1 MAGPI
6 EQPHWKTAL
15 ERAQTAQTIFFLGAS
30 DSGKTTFLTWV
41 ANALHAQGRR
51 VCVVD
56 TDVGQSSV
64 GPPTTIGLGL
74 VSRQMQR
81 VQEIVPIA
89 LYFVGATSPRGH
101 LLPMLVGTKRLVD
114 RGRALGMDHVLI
126 DTSGF
131 VRGPVGRTL
140 KQHKISLVVPDVV
153 ICLQR
158 ADECEGILQAYR
170 RTHTPQILRLET
182 SVACRQRSVAER
194 RAYRA
199 RALQRY
205 FARTKLLTLKWD
217 TLNLIDTPLW
227 YGVPRTPEAY
237 AQLVPRELA
246 EVLWIERREDELFV
260 VTRERLASRHTAEIA
275 QAEGMRIRTRVVG
288 EWRGTLLGLLDEA
301 GETLGLGLL
310 QRLDFARH
318 HMVIRAPHVEREITG
333 IHWSRTRLGPHGEL
347 LEQSADMPQR
357 QTSPAGDEQ
366 WPQDVGEKEGS

>member
-1 MAGPI
+1 M
-6 EQPHWKTAL
+6 EQPHWKRVL
-15 ERAQTAQTIFFLGAS
+15 ESIQTAQTIFFLGAS

-41 ANALHAQGRR
+41 ANALHAQERR

-74 VSRQMQR
+74 VSQQMRRAQDLAP
-81 VQEIVPIA
+81 VS

-131 VRGPVGRTL
+131 VSGPVGRTL
-140 KQHKISLVVPDVV
+140 KQHKISLVAPDVV

-170 RTHTPQILRLET
+170 RSHTPQILRLEA
-182 SVACRQRSVAER
+182 SIACRQRSVGER

-205 FARTKLLTLKWD
+205 FARTKPLTLQWD
-217 TLNLIDTPLW
+217 ALNLIDTPS
-227 YGVPRTPEAY
+227 
-237 AQLVPRELA
+237 
-246 EVLWIERREDELFV
+246 
-260 VTRERLASRHTAEIA
+260 RL
-275 QAEGMRIRTRVVG
+275 VG
-288 EWRGTLLGLLDEA
+288 EWQGTLLGLLDEA

-310 QRLDFARH
+310 QRLDCARH
-318 HMVIRAPHVEREITG
+318 HMVLRAPHIQQSIAG
-333 IHWSRTRLGPHGEL
+333 IRWSWTRLGPHGALVERAR
-347 LEQSADMPQR
+347 ER
-357 QTSPAGDEQ
+357 T
-366 WPQDVGEKEGS
+366 V

>member
-1 MAGPI
+1 MAGLI
-6 EQPHWKTAL
+6 EQRHWKTAL
-15 ERAQTAQTIFFLGAS
+15 EGIRTAQTIFFLGAS

-74 VSRQMQR
+74 VSQQMQR
-81 VQEIVPIA
+81 AQELVPVS

-101 LLPMLVGTKRLVD
+101 LLPMLVGTKRLAD
-114 RGRALGMDHVLI
+114 HGRALGMDHVLI

-131 VRGPVGRTL
+131 VSGPVGRTL
-140 KQHKISLVVPDVV
+140 KQHKISLVAPDVV

-170 RTHTPQILRLET
+170 RTHTPQILRLEA
-182 SVACRQRSVAER
+182 SVACRQRSVGER

-205 FARTKLLTLKWD
+205 FARAKPLTLQWD
-217 TLNLIDTPLW
+217 ALNLIDTPLW
-227 YGVPRTPEAY
+227 YGVPLTPEAY
-237 AQLVPRELA
+237 TRLVPPEVA
-246 EVLWIERREDELFV
+246 EVLWVEHREDELFL

-275 QAEGMRIRTRVVG
+275 QAEGMRVRTRVVG
-288 EWRGTLLGLLDEA
+288 EWQGTLLGLLDEA

-310 QRLDFARH
+310 QCLDFARH
-318 HMVIRAPHVEREITG
+318 HMVIRAPHIEQRIAG

-347 LEQSADMPQR
+347 LQQFPYIPQC

-366 WPQDVGEKEGS
+366 GPPDVGEKEGL